1 MKGLL
6 CKDCCHLCTPVG
18 YLVPA
23 VLLLCGMI
31 LKIPYLL
38 TFIAVYLSALPIG
51 ILQNDEIMRWDIR
64 VMTMPFSRR
73 AIVSEKYLVSL
84 LMTLISALLIGFG
97 TAVSLRNQ
105 FPDAV
110 SAAAWVTGALMPCVV
125 MPALCYPFCFRFGA
139 QKMNTLILVMI
150 ILFAGVFSAAI
161 SFPDAVYIPF
171 YYPIIALIRLFPQIR
186 SHRNVIAVFNAILE
200 AEKIRIILW
209 TLAGYAVL
217 TVFSWLLA
225 VRGFR
230 RRSY

>member
-38 TFIAVYLSALPIG
+38 TFIAVYLGALPIG
-51 ILQNDEIMRWDIR
+51 ILQNDEITRWDIR

-84 LMTLISALLIGFG
+84 LLALISALCIGAGVLIAL
-97 TAVSLRNQ
+97 TPM

-110 SAAAWVTGALMPCVV
+110 SAAAWVTGAVMPCIV
-125 MPALCYPFCFRFGA
+125 MPALYYPFSFRFGA
-139 QKMNTLILVMI
+139 RKTNVLMMTLV

-161 SFPDAVYIPF
+161 SFPDPAYIPF

-186 SHRNVIAVFNAILE
+186 EYASAVAALNKILE
-200 AEKIRIILW
+200 ADKSRIILC

-217 TVFSWLLA
+217 TLFSWLLA
-225 VRGFR
+225 RRGFR
-230 RRSY
+230 RRSF

>member
-38 TFIAVYLSALPIG
+38 TFIAVYLGALPIG
-51 ILQNDEIMRWDIR
+51 ILQNDEITRWDIR

-84 LMTLISALLIGFG
+84 LMTLLSALLIGFG

-110 SAAAWVTGALMPCVV
+110 SAAAWVTGAVMPCIV
-125 MPALCYPFCFRFGA
+125 MPALYYPFSFRFGA
-139 QKMNTLILVMI
+139 RKTNLLMMTLM

-161 SFPDAVYIPF
+161 SFPDPAYIPF

-186 SHRNVIAVFNAILE
+186 EHASAVAALNKILE
-200 AEKIRIILW
+200 ADKSRIILC

-217 TVFSWLLA
+217 TLLSWLLA
-225 VRGFR
+225 RRGFR
-230 RRSY
+230 RRSF